1 MKQVVSVGDLVVDM
15 VMPVRLPV
23 LPFQHQETRGA
34 YLEAGG
40 GGNFNIMARRLGLG
54 VRAVGAIG
62 ADIFGDEL
70 RRILADEGVDL
81 RGAVTHP
88 GSQTCVVYDLIDH
101 TTHEHVFVG
110 SLAAGDPVAYTP
122 EIDSLIQSADA
133 VFLQGYNLH
142 EVQLPAL
149 IDGVLERARAAQI
162 PVFCDSGPTIRN
174 VDRGR
179 VEALLSGS
187 DVLMM
192 TEEEVP
198 FAAPGRTGD
207 EAYGFLFGL
216 GAATLVI
223 KQGAAGC
230 TVVQPDSRFAVPG
243 FPVAV
248 VDTVG
253 AGDCFNAGLVY
264 GWAQGW
270 DWWQAAQLANA
281 CGAAAVQK
289 MGSGRNAP
297 TRAEVVAVLNA
308 NGVSLPGFDGQA

>member
-1 MKQVVSVGDLVVDM
+1 MNHVVAVGDLVVDM

-23 LPFQHQETRGA
+23 LPFQHQETHGA

-40 GGNFNIMARRLGLG
+40 GCNFNIMARRLGLG
-54 VRAVGAIG
+54 VLAVGAIG

-70 RRILADEGVDL
+70 RRILTGEGVDL
-81 RGAVTHP
+81 RGAVTLP

-101 TTHEHVFVG
+101 TTHEHVFIG

-122 EIDSLIQSADA
+122 ELDGLAQTGDA

-149 IDGVLERARAAQI
+149 IDGVLARARESRI

-174 VDRGR
+174 MDFAR
-179 VEALLSGS
+179 VEALLSRC

-198 FAAPGRTGD
+198 FAANGRAGED
-207 EAYGFLFGL
+207 AYAFLFGL
-216 GAATLVI
+216 GAAALVV

-230 TVVQPDSRFAVPG
+230 TVIQPETRVAVPG
-243 FPVAV
+243 FPVKV

-264 GWAQGW
+264 GRTQGW
-270 DWWQAAQLANA
+270 DWREAAQLANA
-281 CGAAAVQK
+281 CGAAAVRK
-289 MGSGRNAP
+289 VGSGRNAP
-297 TRAEVVAVLNA
+297 TRAEVEAVLRD
-308 NGVSLPGFDGQA
+308 NGVSLPGFG